1 MKHLLTLSNASHIS
15 RVLSTLP
22 KIKNWLVA
30 YSEVC
35 EPLDPCVVRSSTT
48 MIWLCKTNGPTSFTR
63 MTFKNLCHFSDDKWL
78 KIQVNW
84 YVSKMNSTWQIFLS
98 FTDNTKKIPYDDI
111 ALKFHEA
118 YYLMKC
124 FTSSGHSNPT
134 SPCHMTHQVGDISCC
149 GLVALTYIVSYQSLW
164 GKIHFV
170 WFYRYNQIRIFMVI
184 CKAGK
189 DNADVQIAHHMER
202 KMHRLHII
210 WRERCTD
217 CTSYEDKE
225 KIYWIM
231 IINLYVFIYQ
241 GGIQLALVVL
251 DLTKHEN
258 MFEFWNK

>member
-1 MKHLLTLSNASHIS
+1 M
-15 RVLSTLP
+15 
-22 KIKNWLVA
+22 IKNTSKLICLQNEFNMTNLPFLHWPYQKNPIWWHSFEIPWSLLSHEMFYIIWTFKSNFAMSYDTPGGRYIMLWL
-30 YSEVC
+30 
-35 EPLDPCVVRSSTT
+35 SSTH
-48 MIWLCKTNGPTSFTR
+48 IYCVISVSRL
-63 MTFKNLCHFSDDKWL
+63 TFLL
-78 KIQVNW
+78 
-84 YVSKMNSTWQIFLS
+84 
-98 FTDNTKKIPYDDI
+98 
-111 ALKFHEA
+111 
-118 YYLMKC
+118 
-124 FTSSGHSNPT
+124 
-134 SPCHMTHQVGDISCC
+134 
-149 GLVALTYIVSYQSLW
+149 

-170 WFYRYNQIRIFMVI
+170 WFYRDNQIRIFMVI